1 MKLQRTPIV
10 RTLSVFYLL
19 IFLGLALYDETL
31 QTDVAEFLKV
41 PPASVPDAENAYF
54 AQLGFSAPPGTDIN
68 SFGLAKYR
76 KTLDESAKKRAG
88 NIQEVPTKGGDS
100 SQISFKGKELPN
112 DKLYQFATDPSS
124 TLDILAK
131 DNAELLAR
139 YHALRQYRHIEEP
152 GGNGH
157 YQDVP
162 IPAFTP
168 IRSSQS
174 LTLLLALRSAQ
185 EGKLD
190 EALAG
195 LADDMTYWRG
205 ILRQTHTLIG
215 KMIAIACIQRE
226 YQVLSE
232 LIAHHDLSDRQ
243 RIQVRA
249 LLPPW
254 KSDDANF
261 GEAARYE
268 ARYVTESLFAS
279 LPTHGL
285 LGGLFLK
292 KNASMNTLVRFH
304 IENSR
309 ISKLT
314 AEVFYRSLAVQQ
326 KDQKELARLHPDFLY
341 NPVGAILNSI
351 AVPQLSSYFSR
362 FHDLEAKRRMV
373 LVHLMAREQGIGH
386 DGMPK
391 LLKESGREFANPY
404 TGQPMQWNE
413 GKKSIVMDSI
423 PSQGK
428 AEQRR
433 VELVL

>member
-1 MKLQRTPIV
+1 MKLQRIPII
-10 RTLSVFYLL
+10 RTLSVIYLL
-19 IFLGLALYDETL
+19 IFLGLALYDEPL
-31 QTDVAEFLKV
+31 KTDVAEFLKV
-41 PPASVPDAENAYF
+41 PSASVPDAENAYF
-54 AQLGFSAPPGTDIN
+54 AQLGFTAPPGTDTL
-68 SFGLAKYR
+68 SFGIAKYR
-76 KTLDESAKKRAG
+76 KTLEEAAKKRAG
-88 NIQEVPTKGGDS
+88 NIQEVPTKGADS
-100 SQISFKGKELPN
+100 SQISFKGKELPK

-124 TLDILAK
+124 ALDILAK

-139 YHALRQYRHIEEP
+139 YHALRRYRHIEEP
-152 GGNGH
+152 GGNGL

-168 IRSSQS
+168 ILSTQS
-174 LTLLLALRSAQ
+174 LTLLLALRSAH

-190 EALAG
+190 EALG
-195 LADDMTYWRG
+195 VLADDMTYWRG

-215 KMIAIACIQRE
+215 KMIAIACIQKD

-232 LIAHHDLSDRQ
+232 LIGHNDLSERQ
-243 RIQVRA
+243 RIQVRG
-249 LLPPW
+249 LLAPW

-261 GEAARYE
+261 GEAALYE
-268 ARYVTESLFAS
+268 ALYVSESLFAS
-279 LPTHGL
+279 LPEHGL
-285 LGGLFLK
+285 LNGLFLK
-292 KNASMNTLVRFH
+292 KNASKNTIVRFYM
-304 IENSR
+304 ENSR
-309 ISKLT
+309 ISKIT
-314 AEVFYRSLAVQQ
+314 AEEFYRSLAIQQ

-351 AVPQLSSYFSR
+351 AIPQLSSYFSR

-373 LVHLMAREQGIGH
+373 LIHLMAREQGIGH

-391 LLKESGREFANPY
+391 LVKEAGREYTNPY

-433 VELVL
+433 VELAL